1 MKHTPRT
8 ILLVVAAVTAAASV
22 CSANVA
28 GIDVTIKK
36 DGKAVS
42 RARTDA
48 AGKFAT
54 GNLEPGTY
62 NVEFRG
68 SNAAGLKGQQLSISV
83 VAGKQPPRQ
92 AKASGN
98 HLSGGVALDVQV
110 AKPSKLTGSISEAG
124 AAVAQ
129 ITKVPAGYEK
139 VKANVKVIN
148 GKRHVWVPGPIG
160 SNMGGRWVEEGSEEA
175 ALSTSNRRGGDGE
188 VLRKLQDTNSG
199 AATLNHRNDMGT
211 PDTGRG
217 P

>member
-8 ILLVVAAVTAAASV
+8 ILLVIAAVTAAASV

-28 GIDVTIKK
+28 GIDITIKK

-54 GNLEPGTY
+54 GNLEPGSY

-68 SNAAGLKGQQLSISV
+68 SNVADSKAQQLSISV
-83 VAGKQPPRQ
+83 AAGKQPPRQ
-92 AKASGN
+92 ANASAK
-98 HLSGGVALDVQV
+98 HLSGGVAIDVQV
-110 AKPSKLTGSISEAG
+110 AKPSKLTGSISAAG
-124 AAVAQ
+124 AAVAEN
-129 ITKVPAGYEK
+129 TKVPAGYEK

-148 GKRHVWVPGPIG
+148 GKRYVWVPGPIG
-160 SNMGGRWVEEGSEEA
+160 SNTGGKWVEEGSEAA
-175 ALSTSNRRGGDGE
+175 ALSTSNKRGGDGAL
-188 VLRKLQDTNSG
+188 LRRLQDSDSG
-199 AATLNHRNDMGT
+199 AATLKHRGDYER